1 MKYSKAGYLSC
12 LPCHILSPTLC
23 IAHQCYH
30 CRRRRRALFCIV
42 IACYKIHVFE
52 LSKFLVNH
60 EQQHFFLFW
69 LNYVLSRLVNGKFDE
84 LNKTLEIIF
93 VKQKMGQVHEI
104 GKCIEVNRILREQIA
119 VLKDVNYDKK
129 IKKVEDYLKEL
140 LN

>member
-93 VKQKMGQVHEI
+93 VKNINYKRLTDWWVQYK
-104 GKCIEVNRILREQIA
+104 ILKRYWNAISINQFHQLWDFIF
-119 VLKDVNYDKK
+119 VCYPTSL
-129 IKKVEDYLKEL
+129 
-140 LN
+140 